1 MTDIAFER
9 AGSGEP
15 LVLIHGTGGSRG
27 VWAPVRG
34 ILERERD
41 VIAIDLPGHG
51 ESPAAPPHMAPTP
64 PGYAHVL
71 AGFLGELGL
80 EDAHLAGN
88 SVGGWTALELA
99 KLGRARSVVA
109 LGPAGLWE
117 VNPRSAYWSLR
128 LDRVGAK
135 RFRRPL
141 EAALST
147 RAGRIALLG
156 QSFGRPWRV
165 PADAA
170 IETIRAFGR
179 TRGFREHLELTSR
192 IRFEGGRR
200 IEVPVTVAFGTRERL
215 IPRKGRLRGEL
226 PAHTLWIELQGCGHV
241 PMWDD
246 PELVARTILD
256 GGATAAAPAAAGDA
270 AGLSRG

>member
-1 MTDIAFER
+1 MTGIAFDR

-15 LVLIHGTGGSRG
+15 LLLIHGTGGVRG
-27 VWAPVRG
+27 VWAPVRSR
-34 ILERERD
+34 LERERD
-41 VIAIDLPGHG
+41 VIAVDLPGHG
-51 ESPAAPPHMAPTP
+51 ESPLAPPHILPAP

-71 AGFLGELGL
+71 AGLLDELGL
-80 EDAHLAGN
+80 EQAHVAGN

-109 LGPAGLWE
+109 FGPAGLWRR
-117 VNPRSAYWSLR
+117 NPRSSYWSLR
-128 LDRVGAK
+128 LDRLGAE

-141 EAALST
+141 EAALGT
-147 RAGRIALLG
+147 RAGRVALMG

-179 TRGFREHLELTSR
+179 TRGFREHLEATSST
-192 IRFEGGRR
+192 RFTGGHE
-200 IEVPVTVAFGTRERL
+200 IEAPVTVAFGARERL
-215 IPRKGRLRGEL
+215 IPRKGRLRDEL
-226 PAHTLWIELQGCGHV
+226 PAHTRWIELAGCGHV

-246 PELVARTILD
+246 PDLVARTILEGTSVATT
-256 GGATAAAPAAAGDA
+256 GGGEHPPAAVRA
-270 AGLSRG
+270 